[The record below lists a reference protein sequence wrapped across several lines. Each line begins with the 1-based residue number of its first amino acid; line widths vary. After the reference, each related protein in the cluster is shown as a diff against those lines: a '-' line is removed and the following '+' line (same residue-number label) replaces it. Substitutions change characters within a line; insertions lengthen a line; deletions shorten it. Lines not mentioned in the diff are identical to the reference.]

1 MMAPI
6 DRWVIEQVCR
16 HIHAEREHLVRLA
29 QTGHAVPAAPRV
41 YSINLSGISLSDD
54 VLCEHIT
61 TQFATYDVDPSMICF
76 EIIETAIIAN
86 LTKAQNLMARLSS
99 LGCRFALDDFG
110 SGLSSFAYLRSLKV
124 DYLKIDGVFVR
135 DIVSNDINRALV
147 RAINEV
153 GHVMGIQTVAEF
165 VEDGPILEAVREI
178 GIDFAQGYAVGKLR
192 PLAVA

>member
-1 MMAPI
+1 MS
-6 DRWVIEQVCR
+6 
-16 HIHAEREHLVRLA
+16 
-29 QTGHAVPAAPRV
+29 G
-41 YSINLSGISLSDD
+41 LSLNDD
-54 VLCEHIT
+54 ALCKHIT
-61 TQFATYDVDPSMICF
+61 KQFATYGVDPSMICF
-76 EIIETAIIAN
+76 EITETAIIAN
-86 LTKAQNLMARLSS
+86 LTKAHNLMARLSS

-135 DIVSNDINRALV
+135 GIASNHINRALV

-165 VEDGPILEAVREI
+165 VKDGPTLEVVRDI

-192 PLAVA
+192 PLALA